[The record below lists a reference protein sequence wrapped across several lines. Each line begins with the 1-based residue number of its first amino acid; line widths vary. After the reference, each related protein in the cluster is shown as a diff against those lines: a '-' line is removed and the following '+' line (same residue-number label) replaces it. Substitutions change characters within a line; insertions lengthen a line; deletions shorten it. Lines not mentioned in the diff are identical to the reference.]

1 MKNGFRRYFIPGF
14 TALLFTLL
22 FGLSSCQQNN
32 SVPDHTRGLVDTV
45 GFAHT
50 PLQMSKII
58 QRVNKK
64 YGQQQQSV
72 FRFLRLNDNTSFPLA
87 IAPHDDYTY
96 AADVYNYIM
105 PFMRA
110 PVLILIGVAHRAKQF
125 NAQDKIVFG
134 SFKYWTGP
142 YGPVPVSSLREQIIS
157 RLPEDAYTVNDS
169 LQAAEHSLEAFIPFL
184 QYYHRKVQIVPILV
198 PYMRF
203 EDMSRIAGALSKAI
217 GAATDSLGLK
227 WGPDFAMLISTDCVH
242 YGDRN
247 WGGRN
252 FAFYGSDSAGYR
264 QALRHEMDIIEN
276 SLAFSLDS
284 ARVHQFYRYTLQEN
298 DYKKYK
304 WTWCGRYSVPFG
316 LLTAYFLS
324 LQKPRQELMGTP
336 LKYSTSI
343 EHAPI
348 PVKDLKM
355 GVTAPANLHHWVGY
369 VAMAYT
375 LIVHNH

>member
-1 MKNGFRRYFIPGF
+1 L
-14 TALLFTLL
+14 TVLLFV
-22 FGLSSCQQNN
+22 FGSFFLSCQADR
-32 SVPDHTRGLVDTV
+32 PEAAHTRGLVDTV

-58 QRVNKK
+58 QRVNEK

-110 PVLILIGVAHRAKQF
+110 PVLILFGVAHRAKQF
-125 NAQDKIVFG
+125 NARDKIVFG

-142 YGPVPVSSLREQIIS
+142 YGPVPVSSLREKIMS
-157 RLPEDAYTVNDS
+157 RLPKDAYIVNDS

-203 EDMSRIAGALSKAI
+203 EDMSRIAGVLSKAI
-217 GAATDSLGLK
+217 GEATDSQGMK

-242 YGDRN
+242 YGDQN

-298 DYKKYK
+298 DYQKYK

-324 LQKPRQELMGTP
+324 QEKPRQELMGTP

-343 EHAPI
+343 EHSPI